1 MKIEKINTKQLKKD
15 YCEVIIRPSTNGKN
29 DRSFYETYHRKT
41 KCGSYMSLTTH
52 SKEERD
58 EIMFDRSIELLL
70 KYYPCYKIPFKY
82 KNEISYFSR
91 LSLIHMEELLGIFKE
106 KVSNTDGSWARQR
119 SAS

>member
-1 MKIEKINTKQLKKD
+1 MKIEQLKKD

-106 KVSNTDGSWARQR
+106 KVSNTEGSKV
-119 SAS
+119 S